1 MDLIL
6 FSSSRVRPGGSMHD
20 VGEWK
25 LQELFD
31 GIMIKDLET
40 WATMMEAYAKA
51 DLPSEALGF

>member
-6 FSSSRVRPGGSMHD
+6 FSSSGVRPGGCMHD

-31 GIMIKDLET
+31 GIMNKDLKT
-40 WATMMEAYAKA
+40 WATMMEAYDKA
-51 DLPSEALGF
+51 DLPSEA